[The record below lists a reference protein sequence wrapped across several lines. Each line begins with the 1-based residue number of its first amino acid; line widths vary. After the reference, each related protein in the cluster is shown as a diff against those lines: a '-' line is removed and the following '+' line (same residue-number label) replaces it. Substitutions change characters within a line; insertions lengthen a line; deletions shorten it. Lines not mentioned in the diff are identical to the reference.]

1 LDVTPVYTEKVKII
15 NRYQAENNSDVIIRF
30 TSAKCSQIARAGM
43 YVNIK
48 YKNIPVKKSYQIM
61 RVSKI
66 NKWLEILCDQNT
78 EKINFDNS
86 TIDNNSITLI
96 GPRGNGFSFNNKK
109 KISLLIGEGLGISPL
124 IFLADEI
131 KKTSEKKPT
140 VFFSSNNTFPFKYS
154 PSKFI
159 LKDFHP
165 DVTASPDFLESMG
178 FTSRLA
184 SKKYL
189 PGCYNGNVI
198 DLAEEWIKTLDLK
211 QAKNIY
217 IYACGT
223 KKMLKSISVIAK
235 KYNIDCQIC
244 ILNFFGCSPDECICL
259 IKNKD
264 QKIIC
269 DNGPVFK
276 SEGISYD

>member
-1 LDVTPVYTEKVKII
+1 
-15 NRYQAENNSDVIIRF
+15 
-30 TSAKCSQIARAGM
+30 
-43 YVNIK
+43 
-48 YKNIPVKKSYQIM
+48 
-61 RVSKI
+61 
-66 NKWLEILCDQNT
+66 
-78 EKINFDNS
+78 
-86 TIDNNSITLI
+86 
-96 GPRGNGFSFNNKK
+96 
-109 KISLLIGEGLGISPL
+109 
-124 IFLADEI
+124 
-131 KKTSEKKPT
+131 
-140 VFFSSNNTFPFKYS
+140 
-154 PSKFI
+154 
-159 LKDFHP
+159 
-165 DVTASPDFLESMG
+165 MG

-211 QAKNIY
+211 QTKNIY

-264 QKIIC
+264 QKIIEPKIKC
-269 DNGPVFK
+269 LNQREFLMINIKKNIIKIKESILNLELKLNREKNSVNLMAVSKMQNTTKIREAFNSGQKDFGENYLQESLGKISELSDLDITWHYIGKIQSNK
-276 SEGISYD
+276 SKLIAENYDWIQEN